1 MSQNGK
7 GDKPR
12 RKTVSE
18 KTWSSNW
25 DRIFGK
31 RGESKGKPKK

>member
-12 RKTVSE
+12 PKTVSE
-18 KTWSSNW
+18 DTWAKNW
-25 DRIFGK
+25 AKIFGK
-31 RGESKGKPKK
+31 RRPKK